1 MFQFIKIKDDKMSS
15 VNFKGNPVKL
25 KGNSVEV
32 GVDALK

>member
-1 MFQFIKIKDDKMSS
+1 MST

-32 GVDALK
+32 GA

>member
-1 MFQFIKIKDDKMSS
+1 MSS

-32 GVDALK
+32 G